1 MTAEKAAIKV
11 RFAPSPTGPLHIG
24 GVRTALFNYLYAKKE
39 GGTFILRIEDTDLE
53 RSKPEF
59 EKDILDSLSWLNLK
73 WDGPVERQSA
83 RLSIYKKFAD
93 QLVSEGKAYADQGA
107 LKFKVNHTKIKFKD
121 LVHGEIEFDSATF
134 DDFVILKSNGY
145 PAYNFACVVDDHEF
159 GITHVIRGDDHLSNT
174 PRQILMY
181 IALGWKPPKF
191 AHLPL
196 VAGTNGQPLSKRD
209 AIVNLTQYRK
219 EGYLPDGLLNYLALL
234 GWSAGGNKEFFTRE
248 DLVKL
253 FSISRINKTNAK
265 FDLEKLKWVNKE
277 HFRATADPEFL
288 KLGRAFL
295 ESHTDLKEKLSQ
307 FNLDEILLLF
317 KSRISILHDLIWQ
330 TEFLFV
336 DEVQYDPE
344 ALAQYVRAG
353 KTGKELQ
360 KLSDALQQLIDF
372 SDEKRVEL
380 TLRDTAEQMGIE
392 ARDLIHPVRIAM
404 TGKSV
409 SPSLFS
415 VMRVLGKTKV
425 IERLKQASQHF
436 SSQKV
441 L

>member
-1 MTAEKAAIKV
+1 MIDQSPAIKV

-39 GGTFILRIEDTDLE
+39 GGTFMLRIEDTDLE

-59 EKDILDSLSWLNLK
+59 EKDILDSLNWLGLR
-73 WDGPVERQSA
+73 WDSKVERQSA
-83 RLSIYKKFAD
+83 RLSIYKKFTD
-93 QLVSEGKAYADQGA
+93 QLIAEGKAYTDQGA
-107 LKFKVNHTKIKFKD
+107 VKFKVTHTKIKFKD
-121 LVHGEIEFDSATF
+121 LVHGEIEFDTVTF
-134 DDFVILKSNGY
+134 EDFVILKSNGY

-196 VAGTNGQPLSKRD
+196 VAGANGQPLSKRD
-209 AIVNLTQYRK
+209 AIVNLTQYRE

-248 DLVKL
+248 DLIKL
-253 FSISRINKTNAK
+253 FSIQRINKTNAK

-277 HFRATADPEFL
+277 HFRAMPDPEYL
-288 KLGRAFL
+288 ALGKAFL
-295 ESHTDLKEKLSQ
+295 EKNAQLKARLSQ
-307 FNLDEILLLF
+307 FNLDEILFLF
-317 KSRISILHDLIWQ
+317 KPRISILHDLIWQ
-330 TEFLFV
+330 TEFMFV
-336 DEVQYDPE
+336 EEVEYDGE
-344 ALAQYVRAG
+344 ALKQYVRAG
-353 KTGKELQ
+353 KTGEELQ
-360 KLSDALQQLIDF
+360 KLTAALQQLIDF
-372 SDEKRVEL
+372 TDEKRVES
-380 TLRDTAEQMGIE
+380 TLRDVAQQMGIE
-392 ARDLIHPVRIAM
+392 ARDLIHPVRIAI

-425 IERLKQASQHF
+425 IERLKRAARHF
-436 SSQKV
+436 LSEKV
-441 L
+441 T